1 MRNLLGEFIVT
12 PATIAEELISS
23 CQNKFQLE
31 VKSNTAQGFVLYTGA
46 GILKDN
52 KNGFHGIS
60 GFYSIHKDDVCLYV
74 GKSDS
79 SIGRRLSRFVKEVR
93 GKSRFDENHPAGKKY
108 RTMWGDDLSGLTV
121 HVYPCNPQ
129 DHISHTE
136 VENNMI
142 RILNP
147 ILNRRKRT

>member
-12 PATIAEELISS
+12 PAAIAEELINS

-31 VKSNTAQGFVLYTGA
+31 VKSNTNQGFVLYTGA

-60 GFYSIHKDDVCLYV
+60 GFYSIHKDDICLYV

-93 GKSRFDENHPAGKKY
+93 GKSRFDESHPAGKKY

-121 HVYPCNPQ
+121 RVYPCNQQ